1 MKRLLP
7 ALLLVTPLL
16 CFARAPACSS
26 WPTNMAIV
34 SLKNAGITDPTE
46 LDESKTKAVPLASEK
61 MGRDLY
67 RQIYEITFYE
77 KSGATVQVI
86 TNSEASSSECSMSGV
101 DVYVVARK
109 IGDSP

>member
-1 MKRLLP
+1 
-7 ALLLVTPLL
+7 
-16 CFARAPACSS
+16 
-26 WPTNMAIV
+26 MAIV
-34 SLKNAGITDPTE
+34 SLKNASITDPTK
-46 LDESKTKAVPLASEK
+46 LDESKTKAVLLTSEK
-61 MGRDLY
+61 VGRDLY

-109 IGDSP
+109 IGGSP